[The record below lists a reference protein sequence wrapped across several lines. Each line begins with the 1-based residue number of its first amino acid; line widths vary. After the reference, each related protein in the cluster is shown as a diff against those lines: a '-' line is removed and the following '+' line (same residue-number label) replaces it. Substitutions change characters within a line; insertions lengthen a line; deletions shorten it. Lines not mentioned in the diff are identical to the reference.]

1 MSRASHYRA
10 PLKRTFPSADLPKF
24 WRPKLPASVRTTAQI
39 VHWDLITRFTDGT
52 AGAEELWDWI
62 ETGFTYSQI
71 AHLLAADGVQFEP
84 VAMNAL
90 AEQLDSY
97 EAVIDRFRK
106 TGRIGF
112 DAEQLRIARAAAEV
126 MDALIDMDR
135 HGIAERA
142 ALWSIQQMAAM
153 RKRAVNAQP

>member
-1 MSRASHYRA
+1 MRARQPA
-10 PLKRTFPSADLPKF
+10 QLPKF

-71 AHLLAADGVQFEP
+71 ARLLAADGVEFDPE
-84 VAMNAL
+84 ALNRL
-90 AEQLDSY
+90 AEQFNTY
-97 EAVIDRFRK
+97 ESVIDRFRK

-112 DAEQLRIARAAAEV
+112 DADQLRIARAAAEV

-142 ALWSIQQMAAM
+142 ARWSVEQMAAM
-153 RKRAVNAQP
+153 RKRAAAHP